1 MAGLKLSSS
10 VLTLGNDCELV
21 AALASTVGISG
32 TACAFTSSQSNANK
46 IAKTAVKTGV
56 LVDVSTGKYGHLPYS
71 AETFDVVVVK
81 DLIGSM
87 YINERVVCLQQV
99 LSVLREQGRCLIIER
114 APRGGLGALF
124 SQRSQDQSYRA
135 TGGAINALEAEGFRA
150 VRMLAERDGNNF
162 IEGTK

>member
-21 AALASTVGISG
+21 AALAGAVGISG
-32 TACAFTSSQSNANK
+32 NACAFTNSQSNAEK
-46 IAKTAVKTGV
+46 IIKAAATTGV
-56 LVDVSTGKYGHLPYS
+56 LVEVNTGKYGHLPYS
-71 AETFDVVVVK
+71 AETFDVVVVN
-81 DLIGSM
+81 DVIGSM

-124 SQRSQDQSYRA
+124 SQRSQDQSYR
-135 TGGAINALEAEGFRA
+135 TSGGAINALDAEGFRA
-150 VRMLAERDGNNF
+150 VRVLAEQNGKNF